1 MHHGS
6 SRDMHEAEAS
16 KWCLF
21 RINKLWVR
29 IESVPFWP
37 QLYKYRQVPTEV
49 CRGSCPDLDLG
60 ALGDLQLCRLKGENC
75 SQIDAKEQC
84 SSYETVPI
92 HFSPSKWGLEG
103 VKAAHPI
110 RWGFQAPALGDR
122 WRGLLRFPR
131 HWAVQSERQAA
142 HASHNSSTLSAE
154 LPELLSAGPS
164 VRVIATENFGNGRSQ
179 NRMGRK
185 ARQEAKQ
192 EVKRKTELEKAAALT
207 NTVEQFLY

>member
-1 MHHGS
+1 M
-6 SRDMHEAEAS
+6 
-16 KWCLF
+16 
-21 RINKLWVR
+21 
-29 IESVPFWP
+29 
-37 QLYKYRQVPTEV
+37 
-49 CRGSCPDLDLG
+49 
-60 ALGDLQLCRLKGENC
+60 
-75 SQIDAKEQC
+75 
-84 SSYETVPI
+84 
-92 HFSPSKWGLEG
+92 
-103 VKAAHPI
+103 
-110 RWGFQAPALGDR
+110 
-122 WRGLLRFPR
+122 
-131 HWAVQSERQAA
+131 QSERQAA